1 MKALVATTATQG
13 SHPRDFTSCI
23 AGELVWMLDPCP
35 TSVANPDGRC
45 ACGRSFSGFSS
56 DGTTTTA
63 VVRDIPG
70 FTRDDY
76 EVALRASF
84 EALGW
89 CSCRTRRSVPAAVDS
104 LMRLAAAWA
113 DGTVVSRRLDVI
125 TARRR

>member
-1 MKALVATTATQG
+1 MKALVATEATRG

-23 AGELVWMLDPCP
+23 PGELVWMLDPCP
-35 TSVANPDGRC
+35 TSAANPNGRC
-45 ACGRSFSGFSS
+45 PCGRLFSGFSS

-63 VVRDIPG
+63 VVREIPG

-84 EALGW
+84 EAAGW
-89 CSCRTRRSVPAAVDS
+89 CSCRTRTSVPTAVDA
-104 LMRLAAAWA
+104 LIRLAAAWA

-125 TARRR
+125 TPRRR